1 MKYRF
6 IGLSMTVLFSVVT
19 FGQIT
24 VKGTVKDK
32 EALPIPGVNI
42 TIKGTTTGVSTDF
55 DGKYSIV
62 VPNQEAQL
70 QFSYIGF
77 TTKTVTVGDKLVV
90 DLVLEQEGKALDEV
104 VVIGYASVKK
114 KDVTSSIAS
123 IKGKELQTMTVS
135 NATESLQGKVAGVQ
149 ITGAGGPGAQ
159 PRVLIRGIS
168 TVNLSTDPLY
178 VVDGIPMGTGINF
191 LNNNEIESMDV
202 LKDASASAIYGSR
215 ASNGVILN
223 KKKKGKSGKPKFNV
237 DYSNGYQIMTN
248 PYIMANAES
257 YADIM
262 NKANINSGYSEYKPN
277 AEQYRGKT
285 TDWWGTGVTKASP
298 TTNASIGVSGG
309 SDKSTYAASLNY
321 FKSESFLGVGGY
333 ERITIRLANDFK
345 FSDKVSMGITLNPR
359 YETYGSPGNWADFVK
374 IDPITSIYKP
384 ADELNG
390 TENIYSIYDRSD
402 TFVYNPVAAVAR
414 YDDFTDQYNLNT
426 NSYLQ
431 FEPIKGLVFRTQ
443 GSIDFGNSV
452 TSKFTPDFII
462 DAAFEKAEINSIE
475 RKSTTSVDWTWANT
489 LTYSKT
495 FATKHNAS
503 LMIANS
509 MEEYNGKD
517 VRGYGEGLPNNDKS
531 TRELNAAT
539 KNYKSEGSA
548 WSNSLMSF
556 FSRLSYNYDSKYYLM
571 ATIRRDGSSKFK
583 DDNKWG
589 NFPSASASWRI
600 SNESFMENTKPVIS
614 NLSLRAGWG
623 RVGNQGLP
631 PNVFES
637 NIGQGFAPDGSGS
650 GFLTTSFPSS
660 LANKDIKWETVED
673 INFGLDFSLLKNK
686 LSGSLEYYEK
696 KTIDMLF
703 KKQFPSYAGFPDNSR
718 IWTNVGSMK
727 SNGIDLLLSYKN
739 KKDNFSYGADFTFT
753 TVNIKML
760 SLATEGEK
768 LFATNGRT
776 LSEAGEE
783 PGYYYGFVTDGLFQN
798 QTELNSHTNENGTP
812 LQPKAQAGD
821 IRFKDLN
828 GDGTLDDKD
837 RTKLGSPW
845 ADFTM
850 GLNLNFAYKNFDLIA
865 NFYASIGNE
874 LVNQNISDLY
884 NGASLTNKVAN
895 LDQVA
900 WNGEGTSNYIPRLAK
915 DDNNLNFINFSSFY
929 IEDGSFMRMK
939 NIQLGYTFLNKFGLD
954 KLRLSL
960 SGQNLWTITNYTGVD
975 PEVGGG
981 DSNSR
986 ENVIGSGF
994 GGWNYPVQPTFLFGL
1009 NVAF

>member
-1 MKYRF
+1 MNYRF
-6 IGLSMTVLFSVVT
+6 FWLCLTVLLSTAT

-32 EALPIPGVNI
+32 DALPIPGANVAV
-42 TIKGTTTGVSTDF
+42 KGTGTAVSTDF

-62 VPNQEAQL
+62 IPNKNSQL
-70 QFSYIGF
+70 QFSFVGF
-77 TTKTVTVGDKLVV
+77 TTNTVTVGNKVV
-90 DLVLEQEGKALDEV
+90 IDVVLEQGGQSLEEV
-104 VVIGYASVKK
+104 VVVGYATVKK

-135 NATESLQGKVAGVQ
+135 NTMESLQGKVSGVQ

-178 VVDGIPMGTGINF
+178 VVDGIPMGTSINF
-191 LNNNEIESMDV
+191 LSNNEIESMDV

-215 ASNGVILN
+215 ASNGVILITT
-223 KKKKGKSGKPKFNV
+223 KKGKSGKPKFNM
-237 DYSNGYQIMTN
+237 DWSNGFQIMTN

-262 NKANINSGYSEYKPN
+262 NKANTNSGYSEYKPN

-309 SDKSTYAASLNY
+309 SEKNTYATSLNY
-321 FKSESFLGVGGY
+321 FKSESFLGVGGF
-333 ERITIRLANDFK
+333 ERITIRLANDYK
-345 FSDKVSMGITLNPR
+345 FSDKVSVGITLNPR
-359 YETYGSPGNWADFVK
+359 YETYGSPGNWADFVR
-374 IDPITSIYKP
+374 IDPITPIYKP
-384 ADELNG
+384 ADQLNG
-390 TENIYSIYDRSD
+390 TENIYSIYARSD

-414 YDDFTDQYNLNT
+414 FDDFTDQYNLNT
-426 NSYLQ
+426 NAYLQ
-431 FEPIKGLVFRTQ
+431 YEPIKGLVFRTQ
-443 GSIDFGNSV
+443 GSIEFGNAV

-475 RKSTTSVDWTWANT
+475 RRARTNFDWTWQSTA
-489 LTYSKT
+489 TYSKI
-495 FATKHNAS
+495 FAEKHKTS
-503 LMIANS
+503 LMVGAT
-509 MEEYNGKD
+509 MEEYNGND
-517 VRGYGEGLPNNDKS
+517 VRGYGEGLPNNS
-531 TRELNAAT
+531 GSIRELNAAT
-539 KNYKSEGSA
+539 KNFRSEG
-548 WSNSLMSF
+548 NSYSDALQSF
-556 FSRLSYNYDSKYYLM
+556 LSRLSYNYDSKYYLT
-571 ATIRRDGSSKFK
+571 ATFRRDGSSKFLAN
-583 DDNKWG
+583 NKWA

-600 SNESFMENTKPVIS
+600 SNEGFMENTKSVIN

-623 RVGNQGLP
+623 RVGNQNLP
-631 PNVFES
+631 GDVYLS
-637 NIGQGFAPDGSGS
+637 RIGQGFAPDGGS
-650 GFLTTSFPSS
+650 SFINTSFPSS

-673 INFGLDFSLLKNK
+673 LNFGLDFSLLNNK
-686 LSGSLEYYEK
+686 LSGSIEYYEK
-696 KTIDMLF
+696 KTIDMIF
-703 KKQFPSYAGFPDNSR
+703 RKQFPTYAGFPDNSR

-739 KKDNFSYGADFTFT
+739 KKGDFSYGADFTFT

-768 LFATNGRT
+768 LFDSNNRT
-776 LSEAGEE
+776 LTEAGEE

-798 QTELNSHTNENGTP
+798 QTELNSHTNNNGTP

-821 IRFKDLN
+821 IRFKDIN

-874 LVNQNISDLY
+874 LVNQNISELY
-884 NGASLTNKVAN
+884 NGASLINKVAN

-900 WNGEGTSNYIPRLAK
+900 WNGEGTSNYIPRLAR
-915 DDNNLNFINFSSFY
+915 DDNNLNFVNFSSFY

-960 SGQNLWTITNYTGVD
+960 SGQNLWTVTNYTGVD

-981 DSNSR
+981 
-986 ENVIGSGF
+986 VLGSGF
-994 GGWNYPVQPTFLFGL
+994 GGWNYPVQPTVLFGL